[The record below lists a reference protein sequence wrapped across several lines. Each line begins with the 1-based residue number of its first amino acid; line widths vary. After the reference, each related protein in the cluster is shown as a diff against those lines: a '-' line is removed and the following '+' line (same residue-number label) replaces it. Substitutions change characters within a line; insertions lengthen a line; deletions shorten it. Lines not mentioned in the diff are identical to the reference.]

1 MNPARSSVVKFLAAV
16 LAAVSVC
23 VSVLGFGMVYYATSY
38 NGYSTGITLD
48 SFRSRIYADRV
59 NEDMQVVVE
68 FCSLSMVEGDWASE
82 QYSEYANRFAP
93 QSSNFFFTVEDM
105 DTKETL
111 LSNYTDEYSFSA
123 RLDTYVGP
131 ADYYDYNSV
140 DEYYESSSSR
150 YYIDEN
156 GDEVLEAASYDPAY
170 TASGSVEAPTG
181 ITISND
187 ASTDAG
193 SSANGAD
200 TDGSKLRH
208 VMITGYVRKNIND
221 SDAVVDDY
229 YVLDHYAEMVFGL
242 RYQAVAAAAGGTVL
256 FLVLYVFLLYAAG
269 RRKDTDE
276 VMLRFVDHIP
286 WDVYLLL
293 CGALALMVGLLG
305 AWTGQFISSTPFQ
318 SPSLISIAVLAA
330 GESILLIAASM
341 SIAARC
347 KTPGW
352 WKNSLVY
359 LAWNGVGTLFHHPLR
374 QLGYF
379 LTHLSI
385 MWKTLA
391 LGAVFVGLEILSLY
405 PFYWDSNPVF
415 LIAVNVL
422 FGLTIIVGAVN
433 MKKLQRAGKELAD
446 GNMEY
451 RVDTGT
457 LFGDYRRYGE
467 DLNHIGDGISVAVEE
482 KVKSER
488 FRTELITNVS
498 HDLKTPLTSIVNYVD
513 LLSKL
518 DLSED
523 ARAYVE
529 VLQRQSNRLKKLT
542 EDLVEASKASTGNLK
557 VELGPVDLGELL
569 VQVTGEY
576 EDRLQQAGISPV
588 VQSPEEPIIAMGDG
602 RYLWRIIDNLLSN
615 VRKYALPGTRV
626 YIDASVLDGAAVI
639 SVKNISR
646 DRLNVSA
653 DELMRRFVR
662 GDASRNTEGSGLGL
676 SIAQSLAVLMHG
688 KLSLTV
694 DGDLFKAELSL
705 PLAEQ
710 AQETAPEKTE

>member
-1 MNPARSSVVKFLAAV
+1 MD
-16 LAAVSVC
+16 
-23 VSVLGFGMVYYATSY
+23 MVTH
-38 NGYSTGITLD
+38 GSTGITLN
-48 SFRSRIYADRV
+48 SFRNRIYGERI
-59 NEDMQVVVE
+59 NEDLQEVVE
-68 FCSLSMVEGDWASE
+68 FCSLSLVEEDWASE
-82 QYSEYANRFAP
+82 QCSGYANRFAP

-105 DTKETL
+105 DTQEIL

-123 RLDTYVGP
+123 RLDTYIGP

-140 DEYYESSSSR
+140 DEYYESSSQS
-150 YYIDEN
+150 YYSAN
-156 GDEVLEAASYDPAY
+156 GTEMLESADYDPSF
-170 TASGSVEAPTG
+170 TASGSVEPTSETAVSDG
-181 ITISND
+181 ASAD
-187 ASTDAG
+187 AGASAEGTDA
-193 SSANGAD
+193 AV
-200 TDGSKLRH
+200 SKLRH

-221 SDAVVDDY
+221 ADAVVDDY
-229 YVLDHYAEMVFGL
+229 YVLDHYAETVYGL
-242 RYQAVAAAAGGTVL
+242 RYQAVAG
-256 FLVLYVFLLYAAG
+256 
-269 RRKDTDE
+269 
-276 VMLRFVDHIP
+276 
-286 WDVYLLL
+286 
-293 CGALALMVGLLG
+293 
-305 AWTGQFISSTPFQ
+305 
-318 SPSLISIAVLAA
+318 AA
-330 GESILLIAASM
+330 GESVLLMAASV
-341 SIAARC
+341 SIAARS

-385 MWKTLA
+385 MWKTLL
-391 LGAVFVGLEILSLY
+391 LGTVFVGLEVLSLY
-405 PFYWDSNPVF
+405 PFYWDGNPVF

-422 FGLTIIVGAVN
+422 FGLTIIGGAVN
-433 MKKLQRAGKELAD
+433 MKRLQRAGKELAG

-457 LFGDYRRYGE
+457 LFGDYRRHGE
-467 DLNHIGDGISVAVEE
+467 NLNHIGDGISVAVEE

-498 HDLKTPLTSIVNYVD
+498 HDLKTPLTSIVNYVN

-518 DLSED
+518 DLSEE

-576 EDRLQQAGISPV
+576 EDRLLQAKISPV

-653 DELMRRFVR
+653 DELLRRFVR

-710 AQETAPEKTE
+710 TRETAPEKPE

>member
-23 VSVLGFGMVYYATSY
+23 VSVLGFGTVYYATSY
-38 NGYSTGITLD
+38 NGYSTGITLN
-48 SFRSRIYADRV
+48 SFRNRIYGERV
-59 NEDMQVVVE
+59 SEDLQEVVE
-68 FCSLSMVEGDWASE
+68 FCSLSLVEEDWASE
-82 QYSEYANRFAP
+82 QCSGYANRFAP

-105 DTKETL
+105 DTREIL

-123 RLDTYVGP
+123 RLDTYIGP

-140 DEYYESSSSR
+140 DEYYESSGQS
-150 YYIDEN
+150 YYSADGTEM
-156 GDEVLEAASYDPAY
+156 LESADYDPSF
-170 TASGSVEAPTG
+170 TASGSVEPTSE
-181 ITISND
+181 TAVND
-187 ASTDAG
+187 GASADAG
-193 SSANGAD
+193 AAAEGTD
-200 TDGSKLRH
+200 TAGSKLRH

-221 SDAVVDDY
+221 ADAVVDDY
-229 YVLDHYAEMVFGL
+229 YVLDHYAEMVYGL
-242 RYQAVAAAAGGTVL
+242 RYQAVAGAAGGAVL

-269 RRKDTDE
+269 RRKGTDE
-276 VMLRFVDHIP
+276 ITLRFVDHIP

-305 AWTGQFISSTPFQ
+305 SWTGQFIGSTPFRG
-318 SPSLISIAVLAA
+318 SSIAGIAVVAA
-330 GESILLIAASM
+330 GESVLFMAASV
-341 SIAARC
+341 SIAARS

-359 LAWNGVGTLFHHPLR
+359 LAWNGVGALFHHPLR

-385 MWKTLA
+385 MWKTLL
-391 LGAVFVGLEILSLY
+391 LGTVFVGLEVLSLY
-405 PFYWDSNPVF
+405 PFYWDGNPVF

-422 FGLTIIVGAVN
+422 FGLTLISGAVN
-433 MKKLQRAGKELAD
+433 MKRLQLAGKELAD

-451 RVDTGT
+451 RVDTGK
-457 LFGDYRRYGE
+457 LFGDYRRHGE

-576 EDRLQQAGISPV
+576 EDRLRQAGISPV

-710 AQETAPEKTE
+710 NPETAPENPE

>member
-23 VSVLGFGMVYYATSY
+23 VSVLGFGTVYYATSY
-38 NGYSTGITLD
+38 NGYSTGITLN
-48 SFRSRIYADRV
+48 SFRNQIYGERI
-59 NEDMQVVVE
+59 NEDLQEVVE
-68 FCSLSMVEGDWASE
+68 FCSLSLVEEDWASE
-82 QYSEYANRFAP
+82 QCSGYANRFAP

-105 DTKETL
+105 DTQEIL

-123 RLDTYVGP
+123 RLDTYIGP

-140 DEYYESSSSR
+140 DEYYESSSQS
-150 YYIDEN
+150 YYSAN
-156 GDEVLEAASYDPAY
+156 GTEMLESADYDPSF
-170 TASGSVEAPTG
+170 TASGSVEPTSETAVSDG
-181 ITISND
+181 
-187 ASTDAG
+187 ASADAG
-193 SSANGAD
+193 ASAEGAD
-200 TDGSKLRH
+200 AAASKLRH

-221 SDAVVDDY
+221 ADAVVDDY
-229 YVLDHYAEMVFGL
+229 YVLDHYAETVYGL
-242 RYQAVAAAAGGTVL
+242 RYQAVAGAAGGAVL

-269 RRKDTDE
+269 RRKGTDE
-276 VMLRFVDHIP
+276 ITLRFVDHIP

-305 AWTGQFISSTPFQ
+305 SWTGQFIDSAPFRG
-318 SPSLISIAVLAA
+318 SSIAGIAVVAA
-330 GESILLIAASM
+330 GESVLLMAASV
-341 SIAARC
+341 SIAARS

-385 MWKTLA
+385 MWKTLL
-391 LGAVFVGLEILSLY
+391 LGTVFVGLEVLSLY
-405 PFYWDSNPVF
+405 PFYWDGNPVF

-422 FGLTIIVGAVN
+422 FGLTIIGGAVN
-433 MKKLQRAGKELAD
+433 MKRLQRAGKELAG

-457 LFGDYRRYGE
+457 LFGDYRRHGE
-467 DLNHIGDGISVAVEE
+467 NLNHIGDGISVAVEE

-557 VELGPVDLGELL
+557 VELEPVDLGELL

-576 EDRLQQAGISPV
+576 EDRLLQAEISPV

-653 DELMRRFVR
+653 DELLRRFVR

-710 AQETAPEKTE
+710 IPETAPEKPE